1 MIKFFK
7 RSKTMLDTFE
17 KMMFAGIGA
26 MSMTREKAEKIFDE
40 YVNKGKEKRE
50 NQPKFVQEMLD
61 QAEKTRS
68 EFEEMIDKQ
77 IKKTIEKLDL
87 ATKEDIKRI
96 ENKLDT
102 LLSKE

>member
-1 MIKFFK
+1 
-7 RSKTMLDTFE
+7 MLDTFE